1 MTHSKKLYWQFAG
14 SVGLVIFMIIGYLVK
29 FYEETLFKID
39 IPVRDFFV
47 NHRSKAL
54 TDIFLWL
61 TKFGNTV
68 TITLL
73 LVISLSLL
81 YKYRYRIESIWL
93 FINTALIA
101 GLGNYLI
108 KFLFH
113 RKRPDVTH
121 LVFAPHF
128 SFPSGH
134 AMASSLFYGTLILLT
149 PLLIKKRNLRLLVQ
163 VGLASL
169 IVLIGVSRIYLGVHY
184 LSDIIGGFM
193 LGGAWLCFT
202 YPYFISYKLKATFRS
217 SHQN

>member
-1 MTHSKKLYWQFAG
+1 MLILHFFERRDFMTHSKKLYWQFAG

-61 TKFGNTV
+61 TKFGNTA

-113 RKRPDVTH
+113 RTRPDVTH

-128 SFPSGH
+128 SFPSWSCHGKQ
-134 AMASSLFYGTLILLT
+134 SFLWDVNITNSLTHKKETYAYSFKSDLL
-149 PLLIKKRNLRLLVQ
+149 
-163 VGLASL
+163 A
-169 IVLIGVSRIYLGVHY
+169 
-184 LSDIIGGFM
+184 LS
-193 LGGAWLCFT
+193 
-202 YPYFISYKLKATFRS
+202 Y
-217 SHQN
+217 